1 MGIYLELLGDDLQ
14 EGGPKGDIY
23 IYKCI
28 LWMDK
33 ILHQFVTIGN
43 YDTPHSTGDSTGVI
57 QLPTGDSDFFHSQ
70 AN

>member
-1 MGIYLELLGDDLQ
+1 
-14 EGGPKGDIY
+14 
-23 IYKCI
+23 
-28 LWMDK
+28 MDK

-43 YDTPHSTGDSTGVI
+43 YETPHSTGDSTGVI